1 MRNVPFRS
9 GRGPRG
15 RLGFYVTVLF
25 MLCAT
30 VYLVFG
36 ARERAGGDVWAEL
49 PESFEAAVPSGFI
62 VVDVSQA
69 IPALGESDAAPIENP
84 NLGIG
89 PLPGDSSLLPENKE
103 EPVILEEETLP
114 EEGPVYEAPPVAK
127 DPANGSRKSDG
138 ARSDSA
144 KGNATAEEPV
154 VTLEEVRS
162 AWRECVVMKGQTL
175 TDICSGSELTPKEI
189 ASANGLTNP
198 DRLKVGQTLLIPSTR
213 DDILKVKEE
222 LARRKT
228 EKEAKLKTAPRVEMK
243 TYQVR
248 QGDSLWSIANAFDLD
263 INTLFGCNTFKNP
276 DVLKPGTRIRVP
288 NQDGILYKVKKGDSL
303 AAITKKY
310 GVHVEGVLSS
320 NAMTKGGTLVAGK
333 EIFLPAAKPLSVA
346 RSRSVSGSSS
356 ARGFRWP
363 VVGRISSPFGW
374 RRDPFN
380 KRKDFHTGM
389 DIKAPSGRT
398 IVAAK
403 GGKVVYSGWMGGYGR
418 VIVVDHGGGYKT
430 LYAHCSRLLVSRGR
444 KVSQGQ
450 AIARVGSSG
459 RSTGPHVHFEVRYR
473 NSPIN
478 PLKVLR

>member
-1 MRNVPFRS
+1 MKNLSFRP
-9 GRGPRG
+9 GKGPRG

-25 MLCAT
+25 MLCTT

-36 ARERAGGDVWAEL
+36 ARERAGGDAWAEL
-49 PESFEAAVPSGFI
+49 PQSFDAAAAVPSGFV

-69 IPALGESDAAPIENP
+69 IPELGEGDTAPIENP

-89 PLPGDSSLLPENKE
+89 PLPGDSSLLPENRE
-103 EPVILEEETLP
+103 EHVILEEQVPPDEQ
-114 EEGPVYEAPPVAK
+114 PVYETASAIPGST
-127 DPANGSRKSDG
+127 DELREPAAAGS
-138 ARSDSA
+138 
-144 KGNATAEEPV
+144 TEEESEPGKTV
-154 VTLEEVRS
+154 VTLEEVQS
-162 AWRECVVMKGQTL
+162 AWTECVVMKGQTL
-175 TDICSGSELTPKEI
+175 TDISDGSELTLKEI
-189 ASANGLTNP
+189 AGANGLKNP
-198 DRLKVGQTLLIPSTR
+198 DRLKVGQTLLIPASR

-222 LARRKT
+222 LTRRKA
-228 EKEAKLKTAPRVEMK
+228 EREAKLKTAPRIEMK

-248 QGDSLWSIANAFDLD
+248 QGDSLWSIANAYDLD

-276 DVLKPGTRIRVP
+276 DVLKPGTTIQVP
-288 NQDGILYKVKKGDSL
+288 NQDGILYKVQKGDSL
-303 AAITKKY
+303 ASITKKY
-310 GVHVEGVLSS
+310 GVHMEGIFSANSMGKEESLI
-320 NAMTKGGTLVAGK
+320 AGK
-333 EIFLPAAKPLSVA
+333 QIFLPAAKPLSVA

-380 KRKDFHTGM
+380 KRKDFHTGL

-398 IVAAK
+398 IVASK
-403 GGKVVYSGWMGGYGR
+403 GGKVAYSGWMGGYGR
-418 VIVVDHGGGYKT
+418 VIVIDHGGGYKT
-430 LYAHCSRLLVSRGR
+430 LYAHCSRLLVPKGR

-473 NSPIN
+473 NSAIN

>member
-1 MRNVPFRS
+1 
-9 GRGPRG
+9 
-15 RLGFYVTVLF
+15 
-25 MLCAT
+25 
-30 VYLVFG
+30 
-36 ARERAGGDVWAEL
+36 
-49 PESFEAAVPSGFI
+49 
-62 VVDVSQA
+62 
-69 IPALGESDAAPIENP
+69 
-84 NLGIG
+84 
-89 PLPGDSSLLPENKE
+89 
-103 EPVILEEETLP
+103 
-114 EEGPVYEAPPVAK
+114 
-127 DPANGSRKSDG
+127 
-138 ARSDSA
+138 
-144 KGNATAEEPV
+144 
-154 VTLEEVRS
+154 
-162 AWRECVVMKGQTL
+162 MKGQTL
-175 TDICSGSELTPKEI
+175 TDICSGSGLSLKEI
-189 ASANGLTNP
+189 SSANGLENP
-198 DRLKVGQTLLIPSTR
+198 DRLKVGQKLLIPSSR

-222 LARRKT
+222 LARRKA
-228 EKEAKLKTAPRVEMK
+228 ESDAKLKTAPLVEMK
-243 TYQVR
+243 TYEIR

-276 DVLKPGTRIRVP
+276 DVLKPGTTISVP
-288 NQDGILYKVKKGDSL
+288 NQDGIFYKVKKGDSL
-303 AAITKKY
+303 SSITKKY
-310 GVHVEGVLSS
+310 GVHVEGVYSA
-320 NAMTKGGTLVAGK
+320 NKMTEEDTLVAGQK
-333 EIFLPAAKPLSVA
+333 LFLPAAKPLSVA
-346 RSRSVSGSSS
+346 HSRSVSGSSS

-398 IVAAK
+398 IVASK

-418 VIVVDHGGGYKT
+418 VIVIDHGGGYKT